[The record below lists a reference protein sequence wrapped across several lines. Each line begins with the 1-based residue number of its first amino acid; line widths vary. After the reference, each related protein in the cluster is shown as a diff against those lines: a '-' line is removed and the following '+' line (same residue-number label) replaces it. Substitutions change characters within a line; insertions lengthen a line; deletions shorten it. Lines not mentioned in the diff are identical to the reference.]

1 MLTRSID
8 NDLDG
13 PTIEERI
20 LLGAKRLCIIFA
32 GGAVTLSTLDLMNIR
47 SVESANQFII
57 DHRINAGD
65 VPDLIRAG
73 IDRFSLSSP
82 AQSVTVQIPRDR
94 IPAMPAVAARGA
106 APSAVAPV
114 EVAARPAVIAPSTS
128 VAVKRRPVS
137 PVAELASLGDEDAI
151 EMAMVSPAVF
161 SRPFPA
167 FAQQTAPEPQA
178 KVTLASI
185 GGESLSMPSAAESRP
200 LSLPMAEPIP
210 LHKVPLPREAPG
222 VPPPSPAQRL
232 HLEGKEYARAEK
244 CLANAIYFEARS
256 EPIRGQMAVAQVV
269 LNRVFSPF
277 YPDDVCSV
285 VYQNAHRRLSCQ
297 FTFACDGKS
306 KAIHERG
313 AWARAHRIA
322 RETLNG
328 NIYLP
333 EVAKST
339 HYHASYVSPY
349 WTREMKK
356 MVRHGIHTFY
366 RPIAW
371 GNGADAPVWGSA
383 MASQHKKP

>member
-8 NDLDG
+8 PCG
-13 PTIEERI
+13 PTFEEKV
-20 LLGAKRLCIIFA
+20 LLGAKRLCILFA
-32 GGAVTLSTLDLMNIR
+32 GGAVTLSALDVMNIR
-47 SVESANQFII
+47 SVESAHQFFNSSGTSIAALPELIRTGI
-57 DHRINAGD
+57 DHI
-65 VPDLIRAG
+65 
-73 IDRFSLSSP
+73 SLTQSS
-82 AQSVTVQIPRDR
+82 ASVTVQIPRER
-94 IPAMPAVAARGA
+94 VAAPVPQR
-106 APSAVAPV
+106 AP
-114 EVAARPAVIAPSTS
+114 APSTS
-128 VAVKRRPVS
+128 VAMKRTVS
-137 PVAELASLGDEDAI
+137 PVAELASLSHEDAV
-151 EMAMVSPAVF
+151 ELAMVSPPVF

-167 FAQQTAPEPQA
+167 TLEQRPAASDRQAQ
-178 KVTLASI
+178 VTLASI
-185 GGESLSMPSAAESRP
+185 GGDTLSMPPAESRAP
-200 LSLPMAEPIP
+200 SLSLPMAQPIP
-210 LHKVPLPREAPG
+210 IHLVPLPREAPG

-232 HLEGKEYARAEK
+232 QLEGKEYARAEK

-306 KAIHERG
+306 KAINERG

-339 HYHASYVSPY
+339 HYHAAYVSPY
-349 WTREMKK
+349 WVREMRK

-371 GNGADAPVWGSA
+371 GNGADAPAWGSNA
-383 MASQHKKP
+383 MASSKKNQ